1 MELVQASQMVE
12 KGFKGLGNW
21 KKLQEAVNDDVEDRQ
36 EA

>member
-1 MELVQASQMVE
+1 MELIQASQMIE
-12 KGFKGLGNW
+12 KGFQGLGNR